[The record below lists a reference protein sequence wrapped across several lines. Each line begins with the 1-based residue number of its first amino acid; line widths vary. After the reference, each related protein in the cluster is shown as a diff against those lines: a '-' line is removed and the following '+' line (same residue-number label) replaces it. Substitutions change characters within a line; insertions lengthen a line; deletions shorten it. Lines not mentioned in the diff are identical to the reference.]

1 MATQSFDEMLEIDT
15 PEKTRKLAEA
25 FKAADARGPYI
36 PKTNILEELEEG
48 KKHIKDS
55 GDFFDFIL

>member
-15 PEKTRKLAEA
+15 PEKARKLAEA
-25 FKAADARGPYI
+25 FKAADARGPYT

-48 KKHIKDS
+48 KKHMRGS
-55 GDFFDFIL
+55 SSY

>member
-1 MATQSFDEMLEIDT
+1 MLEIDT